1 MSPSGEHRAAETKSG
16 PGNHRQ
22 LAWLRGQAGRIF
34 PIVEDLSA
42 GLSKLLL
49 LVVLS
54 AAGILSWLYFVKSL
68 SFGWI
73 LAIGFVLLLPPF
85 VLFRFWLAL
94 AALKSLPETVSEGVG
109 EFAGQSVAALR
120 DKPKHKSSFNVLG
133 QARRLWELKSLLG
146 DAGELVRDG
155 FNIGILI
162 NPLSLLLG
170 VVALLFAGLVI
181 IVAAVLLISLI
192 F

>member
-1 MSPSGEHRAAETKSG
+1 MSASGEQHAAETKNA
-16 PGNHRQ
+16 PGTHRQ

-54 AAGILSWLYFVKSL
+54 VAGILSWLDFVKSFSL
-68 SFGWI
+68 AWI
-73 LAIGFVLLLPPF
+73 VAIGFLLLLPPF

-94 AALKSLPETVSEGVG
+94 AALKSLPETVSEEVG
-109 EFAGQSVAALR
+109 EFAGQGVAALR
-120 DKPKHKSSFNVLG
+120 EKAGHKSSFNVIG

-146 DAGELVRDG
+146 GAGELVRDG

-162 NPLSLLLG
+162 NPLSLIFG
-170 VVALLFAGLVI
+170 VLALLFAGLVI